1 MGAALSAGGIGRR
14 RGYGRAARLTATMLV
29 AVLVAASGCGG
40 SGHGAETDP
49 EKGSDA
55 AVLNAALARELT
67 LLGVYRRA
75 LPLLRGGERA
85 VGRQLRAEEQEYVD
99 AVTKAIRDLGGD
111 TEAEA
116 EELDLSRVKGRTGFL
131 ALTSELESA
140 TVELYVDR
148 AAQLNG
154 AAPRTL
160 DAWLA
165 AGHGQH
171 LALLPTGGG

>member
-1 MGAALSAGGIGRR
+1 VGSDPSAGGLGRR
-14 RGYGRAARLTATMLV
+14 RGFGRAAAFSAFALATALI
-29 AVLVAASGCGG
+29 AASGCGG

-55 AVLNAALARELT
+55 AILNAALARELT
-67 LLGVYRRA
+67 LRDAYAQGRPFLRGDRRA
-75 LPLLRGGERA
+75 TGRELL
-85 VGRQLRAEEQEYVD
+85 AEEQEYVD
-99 AVTKAIRDLGGD
+99 AVTKAIRGLGGD
-111 TEAEA
+111 AEAEA
-116 EELDLSRVKGRTGFL
+116 EELDLSGAKGQAGFL
-131 ALTSELESA
+131 ALAAELEGA
-140 TVELYVDR
+140 AVEFYVDK
-148 AAQLNG
+148 AAQLYT